1 MTRALILVMNMFLVL
16 LSTPI
21 QREETGFASECGIE
35 EMAEFYQLTILVV
48 EEDLLIDAELKQ
60 RKFLR
65 H

>member
-1 MTRALILVMNMFLVL
+1 MNMFPVQ

-21 QREETGFASECGIE
+21 QRKETGVAGEVGIE
-35 EMAEFYQLTILVV
+35 EMAEFNQLTILVV